1 MNDTNTI
8 NIFGER
14 SICMSICILKLSLL
28 RFFPSMIMFAR
39 GNLQSPKTMSQFQC
53 YLYFDRYL
61 SNGFLFLK
69 KLQFATQNE
78 IAFIV
83 INLSH
88 DQNEI

>member
-28 RFFPSMIMFAR
+28 RFFPSMIMFVHC
-39 GNLQSPKTMSQFQC
+39 NLQSPKTMTQFQC
-53 YLYFDRYL
+53 YVYFVRYL

-69 KLQFATQNE
+69 KLPFAMKNE

-88 DQNEI
+88 DPNEI